1 MASNYR
7 AVIAKPGALRLLS
20 TALVGRL
27 PQGMSSLAVLLLV
40 RATTHSYAA
49 AGAAVGAGALAGAL
63 CGPLL
68 GRLIDR
74 VGRRLVVGPTSATQA
89 CVYIAFALAARGHAP
104 AGVLIGCAALAGA
117 LVPPIAPVVRT
128 LLRDLYD
135 DNAVRETAYSLEAIA
150 QETIWIVGPLATTV
164 VVTVASPTV
173 AVAILGVIGLSGT
186 LLFLRSPLLDRV
198 PALETSEGSHGSAL
212 VSIDLRWLL
221 MPVALMGFA
230 LGAVE
235 VGIPSLALHDG
246 SAPASGFLLALW
258 SLGSMAGGIQYSS
271 TRWGSA
277 LGSRYAL
284 LLALNCLVT
293 APLLFAGTIA
303 LAAVFSFVAGVAI
316 APTFSCVYSLVG
328 HVVIPGSEHEA
339 FGWTLSGLIAGV
351 AGGSALAGAVIGP
364 LGVRGPFML
373 AVGAAALAVGG
384 AVRFRGRFGAAVAIA
399 LTSAAEASVEFGLG
413 PWARSLP
420 QCALP
425 WFHIAFTRGA
435 ACGRR
440 TGA

>member
-1 MASNYR
+1 VANNYR
-7 AVIAKPGALRLLS
+7 AVLARPGALRLLS
-20 TALVGRL
+20 TALLGRM

-40 RATTHSYAA
+40 RQATHSYAA

-74 VGRRLVVGPTSATQA
+74 VGRRMVVGPASALQA
-89 CVYIAFALAARGHAP
+89 CVYVAFALAARGHAP
-104 AGVLIGCAALAGA
+104 ALVLIVCATLAGA
-117 LVPPIAPVVRT
+117 LVPPIAPVVRA
-128 LLRDLYD
+128 LLRDLYHD
-135 DNAVRETAYSLEAIA
+135 HAVRETAYSMEAIA

-164 VVTVASPTV
+164 IVTVASPTF

-186 LLFLRSPLLDRV
+186 LLFMRSPLLDR
-198 PALETSEGSHGSAL
+198 PLAHEHGEAPHGSAL
-212 VSIDLRWLL
+212 VSVDLRWLL
-221 MPVALMGFA
+221 VPVALMGFS

-246 SAPASGFLLALW
+246 SRPASGFLLALW

-284 LLALNCLVT
+284 LLAANCLVT
-293 APLLFAGTIA
+293 APLLFAGSIA
-303 LAAVFSFVAGVAI
+303 LAAVFSFVAGLAV

-339 FGWTLSGLIAGV
+339 FGWTLSGLVAGV
-351 AGGSALAGAVIGP
+351 AAGSALAGAVIAP
-364 LGVRGPFML
+364 LGVRGPFLL
-373 AVGAAALAVGG
+373 AVGAAALAAAG
-384 AVRFRGRFGAAVAIA
+384 AVRFRGRFGAEVAI
-399 LTSAAEASVEFGLG
+399 V
-413 PWARSLP
+413 
-420 QCALP
+420 
-425 WFHIAFTRGA
+425 
-435 ACGRR
+435 
-440 TGA
+440 